1 MVWSDHGQ
9 SVPVINKTKLDDKKI
24 EQKNFNN
31 EIIAQPYKQ
40 IFSG

>member
-1 MVWSDHGQ
+1 MWSDHDQ
-9 SVPVINKTKLDDKKI
+9 PVPVINKTKLDDKKI

-40 IFSG
+40 IFPG